1 MADIEKNILQ
11 VKKDIEESES
21 LFCRE
26 KNSVMLIA
34 VSKTHSVEKIK
45 KAYSAGQSDFGE
57 NYLQES
63 IEKIEKLRDFN
74 INWHF
79 IGSVQSNKAKH
90 QNILFTHFTCIH
102 SLVIYFISLQTIGK
116 NIKDILS

>member
-1 MADIEKNILQ
+1 MLCSLRS
-11 VKKDIEESES
+11 VK
-21 LFCRE
+21 
-26 KNSVMLIA
+26 LI
-34 VSKTHSVEKIK
+34 VLKKIK

-79 IGSVQSNKAKH
+79 IGSVQSNKAK
-90 QNILFTHFTCIH
+90 L
-102 SLVIYFISLQTIGK
+102 IS
-116 NIKDILS
+116 

>member
-79 IGSVQSNKAKH
+79 IGSVQSNKAK
-90 QNILFTHFTCIH
+90 Q
-102 SLVIYFISLQTIGK
+102 ISH
-116 NIKDILS
+116 NFC

>member
-45 KAYSAGQSDFGE
+45 KLIAQVKVI
-57 NYLQES
+57 L
-63 IEKIEKLRDFN
+63 EKI
-74 INWHF
+74 
-79 IGSVQSNKAKH
+79 
-90 QNILFTHFTCIH
+90 
-102 SLVIYFISLQTIGK
+102 IYK
-116 NIKDILS
+116 NLLKK

>member
-34 VSKTHSVEKIK
+34 VSKTHSAEKIK
-45 KAYSAGQSDFGE
+45 NVS
-57 NYLQES
+57 
-63 IEKIEKLRDFN
+63 
-74 INWHF
+74 
-79 IGSVQSNKAKH
+79 
-90 QNILFTHFTCIH
+90 
-102 SLVIYFISLQTIGK
+102 
-116 NIKDILS
+116 

>member
-21 LFCRE
+21 TFCRE

-45 KAYSAGQSDFGE
+45 KKLIAQVKGI
-57 NYLQES
+57 L
-63 IEKIEKLRDFN
+63 EKIIYK
-74 INWHF
+74 
-79 IGSVQSNKAKH
+79 
-90 QNILFTHFTCIH
+90 
-102 SLVIYFISLQTIGK
+102 SLLK
-116 NIKDILS
+116 K